1 MLTYK
6 FNDNLKNNF
15 RKIISNIFYL
25 NSKRVYIEYERLRKT
40 EKMNGSTNI
49 KFIQDL
55 YMSFLEKTRAQ
66 VCEFYKIEE
75 DSLITVKTQLR
86 SYIFLLEDKSE
97 DHVWYKNADQQ
108 LLKIEENLTFGIVPE
123 EFICDK
129 ESFNVV
135 DEVIEL
141 ERLVRNTFDMSTV
154 EI

>member
-1 MLTYK
+1 MKT
-6 FNDNLKNNF
+6 NF

-25 NSKRVYIEYERLRKT
+25 NTKRVYIEYDRLKKT
-40 EKMNGSTNI
+40 EKMNGSINI

-55 YMSFLEKTRAQ
+55 YMNFLEKTRAQ

-97 DHVWYKNADQQ
+97 EHVWYKNADQF
-108 LLKIEENLTFGIVPE
+108 LLKIEENMTFGIVPE

-129 ESFNVV
+129 ESLNVI
-135 DEVIEL
+135 DEVIDL
-141 ERLVRNTFDMSTV
+141 ERLVKNTFDMSTV
-154 EI
+154 EM